1 MKYASITDRLAD
13 LGGAKWKVHFEARKL
28 RAEGRKII
36 ELTGAD
42 PTTLKSVADRPGHD
56 RRYALDCSK
65 LRALGW
71 ERHTDFDTGL
81 ALTVEWF
88 RANRPWWEAIKSGEA
103 FADYASKN
111 YGSRR

>member
-1 MKYASITDRLAD
+1 VPNIET
-13 LGGAKWKVHFEARKL
+13 AR
-28 RAEGRKII
+28 RII

-42 PTTLKSVADRPGHD
+42 PASLKSVADRPGHD

-103 FADYASKN
+103 FADYAAKN
-111 YGSRR
+111 YGSRS